1 MMLNEKLLEGA
12 IKIAFEADYDCFIGS
27 AGETD
32 VPPALDRRIKK
43 QITAQKR
50 RRFALKYS
58 RLTAVFLVFV
68 MCAGAAVWFSGTITA
83 DAPVYSM
90 VTETQLNSLYIWFVR
105 KDDKTQT
112 PAESFMLKHAT
123 AAGALD
129 EYIMT
134 ASYTTKFAHIEEYD
148 NGKIRFEQ
156 TALNT
161 GGITVIETGNTTVK
175 NIIIGGYPAILVFGD
190 DITTIFWRDEYN
202 SYMLTGTMSSDDAM
216 RSARE
221 IRQ

>member
-1 MMLNEKLLEGA
+1 MTLNERLLEGA
-12 IKIAFEADYDCFIGS
+12 IKLAFETDYDCFIS
-27 AGETD
+27 DTGESD
-32 VPPALDRRIKK
+32 VPSALDKRIKK

-58 RLTAVFLVFV
+58 RLTAVFLAFV
-68 MCAGAAVWFSGTITA
+68 MCVSVAVWLSGTIIA

-90 VTETQLNSLYIWFVR
+90 VTETELNSLYIWFVR
-105 KDDKTQT
+105 KDDITQIT
-112 PAESFMLKHAT
+112 AETSVLIPVI
-123 AAGALD
+123 AADTLD
-129 EYIMT
+129 GYIMT

-156 TALNT
+156 TILNAD
-161 GGITVIETGNTTVK
+161 GKTVIEIKNTTVK

-202 SYMLTGTMSSDDAM
+202 SYMLTGTLSSDDAM
-216 RSARE
+216 RFARE
-221 IRQ
+221 IR